1 VELII
6 EESKKDTK
14 LPEILRA
21 ALELFTEKGIHA
33 TTTKD
38 IARRAGVSEGA
49 LYRHFQSKQELAED
63 LYLTHLSYFTAQLD
77 RSVLVVPSLRERLDA
92 FVEGCF
98 HFFDEDR
105 TLFTYLILS
114 EHNELGRTS
123 RKVRHIRHL
132 VRDILV
138 DGQTKGETRE
148 GDVEVF
154 GALIIGMIIR
164 VAIFRIYGLIS
175 GDLRS
180 RSREVA
186 AACFRVVAPDAVIG
200 RGTTA

>member
-1 VELII
+1 MELII
-6 EESKKDTK
+6 DENKRDTK
-14 LPEILRA
+14 LPAILRA

-63 LYLTHLSYFTAQLD
+63 LYITHLSYFTAQLD
-77 RSVLVVPSLRERLDA
+77 KSVLTFSSFQDRLSALVD
-92 FVEGCF
+92 GCF
-98 HFFDEDR
+98 RFFDEDR

-123 RKVRHIRHL
+123 RRIRHIRHL

-138 DGQTKGETRE
+138 DGRQTGQVRE
-148 GDVEVF
+148 GDPELF
-154 GALIIGMIIR
+154 GALIIGTIIR

-180 RSREVA
+180 RSSEVA
-186 AACFRVVAPDAVIG
+186 KSCLLAVGGTGAA
-200 RGTTA
+200 

>member
-1 VELII
+1 MELIV
-6 EESKKDTK
+6 EEGKRDTK

-77 RSVLVVPSLRERLDA
+77 RSVLVAPTLKERIHAL
-92 FVEGCF
+92 VEGCF
-98 HFFDEDR
+98 RFFDEDR

-132 VRDILV
+132 VRDILQ
-138 DGQTKGETRE
+138 DGQKNGEVRPGSLE
-148 GDVEVF
+148 IL
-154 GALIIGMIIR
+154 GAAVIGIMIR
-164 VAIFRIYGLIS
+164 VAIFRIYGLLQ
-175 GDLRS
+175 GDLRNHTS
-180 RSREVA
+180 EVA
-186 AACFRVVAPDAVIG
+186 QACLRVVAAG
-200 RGTTA
+200 

>member
-1 VELII
+1 MELIV
-6 EESKKDTK
+6 EESKRDTK

-77 RSVLVVPSLRERLDA
+77 RSVLVAPTLRDRIHAL
-92 FVEGCF
+92 VEGCF
-98 HFFDEDR
+98 RFFDEDR

-132 VRDILV
+132 VRDILQ
-138 DGQTKGETRE
+138 DGQKSGEVRQGNLE
-148 GDVEVF
+148 IL
-154 GALIIGMIIR
+154 GAAVIGIMIR
-164 VAIFRIYGLIS
+164 VAIFRIYGLLQ
-175 GDLRS
+175 GDLRNYTP
-180 RSREVA
+180 EVA
-186 AACFRVVAPDAVIG
+186 DVCLRVVATG
-200 RGTTA
+200 

>member
-1 VELII
+1 MDLIM
-6 EESKKDTK
+6 EESKRDTK
-14 LPEILRA
+14 LPAILRA
-21 ALELFTEKGIHA
+21 ALELFTEKGIYA

-77 RSVLVVPSLRERLDA
+77 RSVLVYDNLKERLEA
-92 FVEGCF
+92 LIEGCF
-98 HFFDEDR
+98 RFFDEDR

-132 VRDILV
+132 VRDILAEARER
-138 DGQTKGETRE
+138 GQVRE
-148 GDVEVF
+148 GDLELF
-154 GALIIGMIIR
+154 GAMVIGIIIR
-164 VAIFRIYGLIS
+164 VAIFRIYGLIT
-175 GDLRS
+175 GDLKTRS
-180 RSREVA
+180 AEVSDS
-186 AACFRVVAPDAVIG
+186 CYRFLAP
-200 RGTTA
+200 

>member
-1 VELII
+1 MELII
-6 EESKKDTK
+6 DENKRDTK
-14 LPEILRA
+14 LPAILRA

-63 LYLTHLSYFTAQLD
+63 LYITHLSYFTAQLD
-77 RSVLVVPSLRERLDA
+77 KSVLTFSSFQDRLTALVD
-92 FVEGCF
+92 GCF
-98 HFFDEDR
+98 RFFDEDR

-123 RKVRHIRHL
+123 RRIRHIRHL

-138 DGQTKGETRE
+138 DGRQTGQVRE
-148 GDVEVF
+148 GDLELF
-154 GALIIGMIIR
+154 GALIIGTIIR

-180 RSREVA
+180 RSSEVA
-186 AACFRVVAPDAVIG
+186 KSCLLAVSGTEAA
-200 RGTTA
+200 

>member
-1 VELII
+1 MELIV
-6 EESKKDTK
+6 EESKRDTK
-14 LPEILRA
+14 LPDILRA

-77 RSVLVVPSLRERLDA
+77 RSVLVASSLRERLFALAD
-92 FVEGCF
+92 GCF
-98 HFFDEDR
+98 RFFDEDR

-123 RKVRHIRHL
+123 KRVRHLRHL
-132 VRDILV
+132 VRDILT
-138 DGQTKGETRE
+138 DGRTSGDVRE
-148 GDVEVF
+148 GDLELF
-154 GALIIGMIIR
+154 GALVIGAIIR
-164 VAIFRIYGLIS
+164 VAIFRIYGLLQ
-175 GDLRS
+175 GDLRG
-180 RSREVA
+180 RSKDVA
-186 AACFRVVAPDAVIG
+186 QACLRAVG
-200 RGTTA
+200 R

>member
-1 VELII
+1 MDLII
-6 EESKKDTK
+6 EDNKRDTK
-14 LPEILRA
+14 LPAILRA

-63 LYLTHLSYFTAQLD
+63 LYITHLSWFTAQLD
-77 RSVLVVPSLRERLDA
+77 KSVLMNGRFEDRLRALVD
-92 FVEGCF
+92 GCF
-98 HFFDEDR
+98 RFFDEDR

-123 RKVRHIRHL
+123 KRIRHIRHL

-138 DGQTKGETRE
+138 DGRSQGRVRE
-148 GDVEVF
+148 GDLELQ
-154 GALIIGMIIR
+154 GALIIGTIIR
-164 VAIFRIYGLIS
+164 VAIFRIYGLLQ
-175 GDLRS
+175 GDLRG
-180 RSREVA
+180 RADEVA
-186 AACFRVVAPDAVIG
+186 AACLRAVG
-200 RGTTA
+200 KA

>member
-1 VELII
+1 MELIV
-6 EESKKDTK
+6 EESKRDTK
-14 LPEILRA
+14 LPDILRA

-77 RSVLVVPSLRERLDA
+77 RSVLVASSLRERLFALAD
-92 FVEGCF
+92 GCF
-98 HFFDEDR
+98 RFFDEDR

-132 VRDILV
+132 VRDILQ
-138 DGQTKGETRE
+138 DGQKTGEVRPGNLE
-148 GDVEVF
+148 IM
-154 GALIIGMIIR
+154 GAAIIGIIIR

-175 GDLRS
+175 GDLRNQAA
-180 RSREVA
+180 EVA
-186 AACFRVVAPDAVIG
+186 DACQRVVCA
-200 RGTTA
+200 

>member
-1 VELII
+1 MELII
-6 EESKKDTK
+6 DENKRDTK
-14 LPEILRA
+14 LPAILRA

-63 LYLTHLSYFTAQLD
+63 LYITHLSYFTAQLD
-77 RSVLVVPSLRERLDA
+77 KSVLAFSSFQDRLAALVD
-92 FVEGCF
+92 GCF
-98 HFFDEDR
+98 RFFDEDR

-123 RKVRHIRHL
+123 RRIRHIRHL
-132 VRDILV
+132 VRDILE
-138 DGQTKGETRE
+138 DGRQTGQVRD
-148 GDVEVF
+148 GDLELF
-154 GALIIGMIIR
+154 GALIIGTIIR

-180 RSREVA
+180 RSSEVA
-186 AACFRVVAPDAVIG
+186 KSCLLAVGGTEAA
-200 RGTTA
+200 

>member
-1 VELII
+1 MDLII
-6 EESKKDTK
+6 EESKRDTK

-77 RSVLVVPSLRERLDA
+77 RRVLVVPTLRERLNA
-92 FVEGCF
+92 LVESCF

-138 DGQTKGETRE
+138 DGQRNGEVRE
-148 GDVEVF
+148 GDLEIL
-154 GALIIGMIIR
+154 GACVIGMVIR
-164 VAIFRIYGLIS
+164 VAIFRIYGLIGGS
-175 GDLRS
+175 LREQS
-180 RSREVA
+180 D
-186 AACFRVVAPDAVIG
+186 VVADACYRVIAPDRA
-200 RGTTA
+200 